1 LTLLKRGLT
10 APKIAEIGNIWY
22 KFAKMGYT
30 TLSDL
35 KKNEIWL
42 RDGVPGQHPHRQ
54 LLADFF
60 VMSIVHSCILAPTA

>member
-10 APKIAEIGNIWY
+10 APQIAEIGNIWY

-35 KKNEIWL
+35 KKMKFGFGMEYQVNIHTDNYW
-42 RDGVPGQHPHRQ
+42 RTF
-54 LLADFF
+54 LL
-60 VMSIVHSCILAPTA
+60 